1 MIIKNWEKLPEN
13 LRKDEVHIYYERLRK
28 RTLSLILKRIFDI
41 MMSLILILIL
51 SPFLII
57 ISIIIKKEDGGS
69 VFYRQVRITQY
80 GKEFKIF
87 KFRTMVEG
95 ADKIGSLVTRNEDIR
110 ITRVG
115 RTLRKYRLDELPQ
128 LFNILIG
135 DMTFVGTRPEVPKYV
150 EKYTDEMMAT
160 LLLPAGVTSEAS
172 IMFKDE
178 DKFIS
183 KGIDVDR
190 VYIDEILPKKM
201 EYNLNQ
207 LKNFSIGHEIILLL
221 KTVRAVSR

>member
-28 RTLSLILKRIFDI
+28 KSFSLILKRLFDI
-41 MMSLILILIL
+41 IMSLILILIL
-51 SPFLII
+51 SSVLII

-69 VFYRQVRITQY
+69 VFYRQLRITQY
-80 GKEFKIF
+80 GKAFKIF

-110 ITRVG
+110 ITSVG

-207 LKNFSIGHEIILLL
+207 LKNFSIGHEILLLL
-221 KTVRAVSR
+221 KTLKAVSR

>member
-13 LRKDEVHIYYERLRK
+13 LRKDEVQIYYERLRK
-28 RTLSLILKRIFDI
+28 KSFSLILKRLFDI
-41 MMSLILILIL
+41 IMSLILILIL
-51 SPFLII
+51 SPVLII

-80 GKEFKIF
+80 GKKFKIF

-95 ADKIGSLVTRNEDIR
+95 ADKIGSLVTRNEDSR
-110 ITRVG
+110 ITKVG

-183 KGIDVDR
+183 KGIDADK
-190 VYIDEILPKKM
+190 VYVEEILPKKM

-207 LKNFSIGHEIILLL
+207 LKNFSIAYEILLLL
-221 KTVRAVSR
+221 KTVKAVSR

>member
-13 LRKDEVHIYYERLRK
+13 LRKEEVHIYYERLRK
-28 RTLSLILKRIFDI
+28 KSFSLIFKRLFDVI
-41 MMSLILILIL
+41 MSLILILIL

-57 ISIIIKKEDGGS
+57 ISIIIKKEDDGS

-95 ADKIGSLVTRNEDIR
+95 ADKIGSLVTRNEDSR

-115 RTLRKYRLDELPQ
+115 KTLRKYRLDELPQ

-135 DMTFVGTRPEVPKYV
+135 EMTFVGTRPEVPKYV

-190 VYIDEILPKKM
+190 VYIDEILPQKM
-201 EYNLNQ
+201 EYNLYQ

>member
-1 MIIKNWEKLPEN
+1 MIIKNWEKLPKN

-28 RTLSLILKRIFDI
+28 KSFSLILKRLFDVI
-41 MMSLILILIL
+41 MSLILILIL
-51 SPFLII
+51 SPVLII

-95 ADKIGSLVTRNEDIR
+95 ADKIGSLVTRNEDSR

-135 DMTFVGTRPEVPKYV
+135 EMTFVGTRPEVPKYV

-190 VYIDEILPKKM
+190 VYIDEILPQKM
-201 EYNLNQ
+201 EYNLYQ
-207 LKNFSIGHEIILLL
+207 LKNFSIAYEILLLL

>member
-1 MIIKNWEKLPEN
+1 
-13 LRKDEVHIYYERLRK
+13 
-28 RTLSLILKRIFDI
+28 
-41 MMSLILILIL
+41 MSLILILIL
-51 SPFLII
+51 SPVLII

-95 ADKIGSLVTRNEDIR
+95 ADKIGSLVTRDEDVR

-115 RTLRKYRLDELPQ
+115 RALRKYRLDELPQ

-183 KGIDVDR
+183 KEIDADK
-190 VYIDEILPKKM
+190 VYVEEILPKKM

-207 LKNFSIGHEIILLL
+207 LNNFSETHKSHLQLADILPGGG
-221 KTVRAVSR
+221 

>member
-28 RTLSLILKRIFDI
+28 KSFSLMLKRLFDVI
-41 MMSLILILIL
+41 MSLILILIL
-51 SPFLII
+51 SPVLII
-57 ISIIIKKEDGGS
+57 ISIIIKREDGGS

-115 RTLRKYRLDELPQ
+115 KTLRKYRLDELPQ

-190 VYIDEILPKKM
+190 VYIDEILPQKM
-201 EYNLNQ
+201 EYNLYQ

>member
-28 RTLSLILKRIFDI
+28 RTLSLILKRLFDI
-41 MMSLILILIL
+41 IMSLILILIL
-51 SPFLII
+51 LPFLII
-57 ISIIIKKEDGGS
+57 ISIIIKREDGGS

-95 ADKIGSLVTRNEDIR
+95 ADKIGSLVTRNEDSR

-135 DMTFVGTRPEVPKYV
+135 EMTFVGTRPEVPKYV

-183 KGIDVDR
+183 NGIDVDK
-190 VYIDEILPKKM
+190 VYVEEILPKKM
-201 EYNLNQ
+201 KYNLNQ
-207 LKNFSIGHEIILLL
+207 LKNFSIGHEILLLL

>member
-1 MIIKNWEKLPEN
+1 MIIKNWEKFPEN

-41 MMSLILILIL
+41 MMSLLLILIL

-95 ADKIGSLVTRNEDIR
+95 ADKIGSLVTRSEDSR

-115 RTLRKYRLDELPQ
+115 KTLRKYRLDELPQ

-135 DMTFVGTRPEVPKYV
+135 EMTFVGTRPEVPKYV

-190 VYIDEILPKKM
+190 VYIDEILPQKM
-201 EYNLNQ
+201 EYNLYQ

>member
-1 MIIKNWEKLPEN
+1 MIIKNWEKLPKN

-28 RTLSLILKRIFDI
+28 KSFSLMLKRLFDVI
-41 MMSLILILIL
+41 MSLILILIL

-80 GKEFKIF
+80 CKEFKIF

-95 ADKIGSLVTRNEDIR
+95 ADKIGSLVTRNEDSR

-135 DMTFVGTRPEVPKYV
+135 EMTFVGTRPEVPKYV

-183 KGIDVDR
+183 KGIDVDK
-190 VYIDEILPKKM
+190 VYVEEILPKKM

-207 LKNFSIGHEIILLL
+207 LKNFSIAYEILLLL

>member
-1 MIIKNWEKLPEN
+1 MIIKNWEKLPKN

-28 RTLSLILKRIFDI
+28 KSFSLILKRLFDVI
-41 MMSLILILIL
+41 MSLILILIL
-51 SPFLII
+51 SPVLII

-95 ADKIGSLVTRNEDIR
+95 ADKIGSLVTRNEDSR

-183 KGIDVDR
+183 NGIDVDK
-190 VYIDEILPKKM
+190 VYVEEILPKKM
-201 EYNLNQ
+201 KYNLNQ
-207 LKNFSIGHEIILLL
+207 LKNFSIGHEILLLL

>member
-28 RTLSLILKRIFDI
+28 KSFSLILKRLFDVI
-41 MMSLILILIL
+41 MSLILILIL
-51 SPFLII
+51 SPVLII

-95 ADKIGSLVTRNEDIR
+95 ADKIGSLVTRDEDVR

-115 RTLRKYRLDELPQ
+115 RALRKYRLDELPQ

-150 EKYTDEMMAT
+150 ERYTDEMMAT

-183 KGIDVDR
+183 KEIDVDK
-190 VYIDEILPKKM
+190 VYVEEILPKKM

-207 LKNFSIGHEIILLL
+207 LKNFSIGHEILLLL
-221 KTVRAVSR
+221 KTVKAVSR

>member
-1 MIIKNWEKLPEN
+1 MIIKNWEKLPES
-13 LRKDEVHIYYERLRK
+13 LRKDEVHIYYESLRK

-41 MMSLILILIL
+41 MMSLLLILIL

-95 ADKIGSLVTRNEDIR
+95 ADKIGSLVTRNKDSR

-115 RTLRKYRLDELPQ
+115 KTLRKYRLDELPQ

-135 DMTFVGTRPEVPKYV
+135 EMTFVGTRPEVPKYV

-183 KGIDVDR
+183 KGIDADK
-190 VYIDEILPKKM
+190 VYVEEILPKKM

-207 LKNFSIGHEIILLL
+207 LKNFSVGHEIILLL

>member
-28 RTLSLILKRIFDI
+28 KSFSLMLKRLFDVI
-41 MMSLILILIL
+41 MSLILILIL
-51 SPFLII
+51 SPVLII
-57 ISIIIKKEDGGS
+57 ISIIIKREDGGS

-95 ADKIGSLVTRNEDIR
+95 ADKIGSLVTRNEDSR

-183 KGIDVDR
+183 NGIDVDK
-190 VYIDEILPKKM
+190 VYVEEILPKKM
-201 EYNLNQ
+201 KYNLNQ
-207 LKNFSIGHEIILLL
+207 LKNFSIGHEILLLL

>member
-28 RTLSLILKRIFDI
+28 KSFSLMFKRLFDVI
-41 MMSLILILIL
+41 MSLILILIL
-51 SPFLII
+51 SPVLII
-57 ISIIIKKEDGGS
+57 ISIIIKREDGGS

-95 ADKIGSLVTRNEDIR
+95 ADKIGSLVTRNEDSR

-115 RTLRKYRLDELPQ
+115 KTLRKYRLDELPQ

-135 DMTFVGTRPEVPKYV
+135 EMTFVGTRPEVPKYV

-190 VYIDEILPKKM
+190 VYIDEILPQKM
-201 EYNLNQ
+201 EYNLCQ

>member
-1 MIIKNWEKLPEN
+1 MIIKNWEKLPKN

-41 MMSLILILIL
+41 MMSLLLILIL

-95 ADKIGSLVTRNEDIR
+95 ADKIGSLVTRNEDSR
-110 ITRVG
+110 ITRAG
-115 RTLRKYRLDELPQ
+115 RILRKYRLDELPQ

-135 DMTFVGTRPEVPKYV
+135 EMTFVGTRPEVPKYV

-190 VYIDEILPKKM
+190 VYIDEILPQKM
-201 EYNLNQ
+201 EYNLYQ
-207 LKNFSIGHEIILLL
+207 LKNFSIAYEILLLL

>member
-1 MIIKNWEKLPEN
+1 MIIKNWEKLPKN

-28 RTLSLILKRIFDI
+28 KSFSLILKRLFDVI
-41 MMSLILILIL
+41 MSLILILTL
-51 SPFLII
+51 SPVLII

-95 ADKIGSLVTRNEDIR
+95 ADKIGSLVTRNEDSR

-183 KGIDVDR
+183 NGIDVDK
-190 VYIDEILPKKM
+190 VYVEEILPKKM
-201 EYNLNQ
+201 KYNLNQ
-207 LKNFSIGHEIILLL
+207 LKNFSIGHEILLLL

>member
-1 MIIKNWEKLPEN
+1 MIIKNWEKLPES

-41 MMSLILILIL
+41 MMSLLLILIL

-95 ADKIGSLVTRNEDIR
+95 ADKIGSLVTRNEDSR

-115 RTLRKYRLDELPQ
+115 KTLRKYRLDELPQ

-135 DMTFVGTRPEVPKYV
+135 EMTLVGTRPEVPKYV

-190 VYIDEILPKKM
+190 VYIDEILPQKM
-201 EYNLNQ
+201 EYNLYQ
-207 LKNFSIGHEIILLL
+207 LKSFSIGHEIILLL
-221 KTVRAVSR
+221 NTVRAVSK

>member
-13 LRKDEVHIYYERLRK
+13 LRKEEVHIYYERLRK
-28 RTLSLILKRIFDI
+28 KSFSLILKRLFDVI
-41 MMSLILILIL
+41 MSLILILIL
-51 SPFLII
+51 SPVLII

-95 ADKIGSLVTRNEDIR
+95 ADKIGSLVTRNEDSR

-135 DMTFVGTRPEVPKYV
+135 EITFVGTRPEVPKYV

-183 KGIDVDR
+183 KGIDADK
-190 VYIDEILPKKM
+190 VYVEEILPKKM

-207 LKNFSIGHEIILLL
+207 LKNFSIAYEIILLL

>member
-1 MIIKNWEKLPEN
+1 MIIKNWEQLPEN

-28 RTLSLILKRIFDI
+28 KSFSLILKRLFDI
-41 MMSLILILIL
+41 IMSLILILIL
-51 SPFLII
+51 SPVLII
-57 ISIIIKKEDGGS
+57 ISIKIKREDGGS
-69 VFYRQVRITQY
+69 VFYRQVRVTQY

-95 ADKIGSLVTRNEDIR
+95 ADKIGSLVTRDEDVR

-115 RTLRKYRLDELPQ
+115 RNLRKYRLDELPQ

-183 KGIDVDR
+183 KEIDADK
-190 VYIDEILPKKM
+190 VYVEEILPKKM

-207 LKNFSIGHEIILLL
+207 LKNFSIANEILLLL
-221 KTVRAVSR
+221 KTVKAVSR

>member
-1 MIIKNWEKLPEN
+1 MIIKNWEKLPKN
-13 LRKDEVHIYYERLRK
+13 LRKDEVHIYYEWLRK
-28 RTLSLILKRIFDI
+28 KSFSLILKRLFDVI
-41 MMSLILILIL
+41 MSLILILIL
-51 SPFLII
+51 SPVLII

-183 KGIDVDR
+183 KGIDADKIYVE
-190 VYIDEILPKKM
+190 EILPKKM

-207 LKNFSIGHEIILLL
+207 LKNFSIAYEILLLL
-221 KTVRAVSR
+221 KTVRAVSG

>member
-1 MIIKNWEKLPEN
+1 MIIKNWEKFPEN
-13 LRKDEVHIYYERLRK
+13 LRKDEVYIYYERLRK
-28 RTLSLILKRIFDI
+28 KIFSLILKRLFDI
-41 MMSLILILIL
+41 FMSLILILIL
-51 SPFLII
+51 SPVLMI

-95 ADKIGSLVTRNEDIR
+95 ADKIGSLVTKNEDSR

-115 RTLRKYRLDELPQ
+115 IALRKYRLDELPQ

-183 KGIDVDR
+183 NGIDVDK
-190 VYIDEILPKKM
+190 VYVEEILPKKM
-201 EYNLNQ
+201 KYNLNQ
-207 LKNFSIGHEIILLL
+207 LKNFSIGHEILLLL

>member
-28 RTLSLILKRIFDI
+28 KSFSLILKRLFDVI
-41 MMSLILILIL
+41 MSLILILIL
-51 SPFLII
+51 SPVLII
-57 ISIIIKKEDGGS
+57 ISIIIKREDGGS

-95 ADKIGSLVTRNEDIR
+95 ADKIGSLVTRNEDSR
-110 ITRVG
+110 ITRAG

-135 DMTFVGTRPEVPKYV
+135 EMTFVGTRPEVPKYV

-183 KGIDVDR
+183 KGIDVDKI
-190 VYIDEILPKKM
+190 YIDEILPKKM

-207 LKNFSIGHEIILLL
+207 LKNFSIAYEILLLL
-221 KTVRAVSR
+221 KTVKAVSR